1 MRAMRTM
8 LIAHLSAP
16 FPKIFS
22 NPLPTGS
29 KLKTT
34 RRIATRSA
42 THIHGLNSKGFCSS
56 TLASF
61 LIWDSVLCQTRY
73 GDYHTLNLF
82 VCKEISR
89 QFFCERN
96 GSESRPHS
104 SPDPSCGREI
114 SRGKTKNPFPQKN
127 RFSFCRVRIEAPR
140 TARILGGQNPKK
152 KNVLSIFR
160 KNWSRANPKSKEHFL
175 FLGLL
180 AYSPVRGDFSESFVL
195 KVGSSLVQ

>member
-96 GSESRPHS
+96 GSESPPPLPPH
-104 SPDPSCGREI
+104 PPPR
-114 SRGKTKNPFPQKN
+114 RGN
-127 RFSFCRVRIEAPR
+127 RR
-140 TARILGGQNPKK
+140 GQKK
-152 KNVLSIFR
+152 KNLS
-160 KNWSRANPKSKEHFL
+160 P
-175 FLGLL
+175 
-180 AYSPVRGDFSESFVL
+180 
-195 KVGSSLVQ
+195 

>member
-8 LIAHLSAP
+8 LVGPPSAP
-16 FPKIFS
+16 LPKIFS

-96 GSESRPHS
+96 GSESRPPS
-104 SPDPSCGREI
+104 SPPPPPAGGNK
-114 SRGKTKNPFPQKN
+114 RGENKKT
-127 RFSFCRVRIEAPR
+127 
-140 TARILGGQNPKK
+140 
-152 KNVLSIFR
+152 
-160 KNWSRANPKSKEHFL
+160 
-175 FLGLL
+175 
-180 AYSPVRGDFSESFVL
+180 
-195 KVGSSLVQ
+195 